1 MHINKISLS
10 AEEITSE
17 LKKITRT
24 NHDLVIRVVTVLN
37 ILFSISDYFTA
48 PTFWLTFLLIRIAIT
63 SIFFCVY
70 LFQDRFTLHPQ
81 WTLYIAYLGCIIE
94 NAYMYNV
101 IDAAALQKFTFAFI
115 ATYIGAGMFAV
126 WNYRLSILAIV
137 FSIVVNALLFITLS
151 PLSMEDYLANGAFL
165 TLMVSIFSIV
175 LIHSR
180 VTNMIKEIHYRLQLA
195 KANEEIASQ
204 NKNIVDSI
212 TYAKRIQDAML
223 PDESAAH
230 WLYTRGFIFFQP
242 KDIVSG
248 DFFWFKQYNSN
259 NENIYQLAVG
269 DCTGHGVPGALMS
282 ILAISSLEEMN
293 VGDSIQQPHL
303 ILNRLKTK
311 ITDSLKQRGEI
322 GEQKDGLDLALIH
335 VKTDSLKLEFA
346 GAQLSAIMIRDGE
359 MMEIKGDRMPIGIHW
374 GEQTSFTLQERDLQ
388 NGDWIYLFS
397 DGFQDQIGGKEGKKY
412 LSKRF
417 RNFLVSIHTLPK
429 SQQKDAIQSEFHSW
443 KNEYDQTDD
452 VLVMG
457 FRI

>member
-1 MHINKISLS
+1 MQINKISLS
-10 AEEITSE
+10 ADEIAGE

-37 ILFSISDYFTA
+37 VLFSISDYFTA
-48 PTFWLTFLLIRIAIT
+48 PTFWFTFLLIRLIIT

-70 LFQDRFTLHPQ
+70 FFQDRLTLHPQ

-94 NAYMYNV
+94 NACMYNV
-101 IDAAALQKFTFAFI
+101 IDAATLQKFTFAFI

-126 WNYRLSILAIV
+126 WNHRLSILAIV
-137 FSIVVNALLFITLS
+137 FSIVINALLFIALS
-151 PLSMEDYLANGAFL
+151 PLSLEDYLANGAFL
-165 TLMVSIFSIV
+165 TLMVSVFSIV

-223 PDESAAH
+223 PDESAAQ
-230 WLYTRGFIFFQP
+230 WLYTRGFTFFQP

-248 DFFWFKQYNSN
+248 DFFWFKQYHYN
-259 NENIYQLAVG
+259 NENIYQLAV
-269 DCTGHGVPGALMS
+269 
-282 ILAISSLEEMN
+282 
-293 VGDSIQQPHL
+293 
-303 ILNRLKTK
+303 
-311 ITDSLKQRGEI
+311 SLKQRGEI

-335 VKTDSLKLEFA
+335 VKTDPLKLEFA

-359 MMEIKGDRMPIGIHW
+359 IIEIKGDRMPIGIHW
-374 GEQTSFTLQERDLQ
+374 GEQTSFTLQERDVQ

-417 RNFLVSIHTLPK
+417 RNFLVSIHTLPE
-429 SQQKDAIQSEFHSW
+429 SQQKDAIQNEFHSW

>member
-1 MHINKISLS
+1 MHKHPISPS
-10 AEEITSE
+10 PEEVESE
-17 LKKITRT
+17 LRKIARI

-48 PTFWLTFLLIRIAIT
+48 PAFWLHFLLVRITIT
-63 SIFFCVY
+63 LIFFLVY
-70 LFQDRFTLHPQ
+70 FFQDRLSMHPQ
-81 WTLYIAYLGCIIE
+81 WTLYIAYWGCIIE

-101 IDAAALQKFTFAFI
+101 IDAITLQKFTFAFI

-126 WNYRLSILAIV
+126 WNYRLSIWAIV
-137 FSIVVNALLFITLS
+137 FSIVLNALLFSMLS
-151 PLSMEDYLANGAFL
+151 PLTIEEYLANGAFL

-180 VTNMIKEIHYRLQLA
+180 VSNMIREIQYRLQLA
-195 KANEEIASQ
+195 QANEAIASQ

-223 PDESAAH
+223 PDEANAS
-230 WLYTRGFIFFQP
+230 WFNNKGFIFFKP

-248 DFFWFKQYNSN
+248 DFFWFKPSQHN

-293 VGDSIQQPHL
+293 SGDSIQQPHL

-335 VKTDSLKLEFA
+335 VKTDPLKLEFA
-346 GAQLSAIMIRDGE
+346 GAQLSAIMIRNGE
-359 MMEIKGDRMPIGIHW
+359 LMEIKGDRMPIGIHW
-374 GEQTSFTLQERDLQ
+374 GEQSSFTLQQRDVQ
-388 NGDWIYLFS
+388 TGDWIYLFS
-397 DGFQDQIGGKEGKKY
+397 DGFQDQIGGKEAKKY

-417 RNFLVSIHTLPK
+417 RNFLISIHAFSPIQTLYK
-429 SQQKDAIQSEFHSW
+429 RLTFCMNFNNEFS
-443 KNEYDQTDD
+443 
-452 VLVMG
+452 
-457 FRI
+457 FF